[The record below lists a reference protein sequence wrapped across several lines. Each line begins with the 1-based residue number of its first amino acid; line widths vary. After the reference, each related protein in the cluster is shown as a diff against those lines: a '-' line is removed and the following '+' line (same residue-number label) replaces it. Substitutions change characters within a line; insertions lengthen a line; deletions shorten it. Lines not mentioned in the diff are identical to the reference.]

1 MSGLKEINSIEAVI
15 LPLSRHTT
23 ALNRL
28 WKARIVAEIRP
39 DIYFAI
45 PHSEPTP
52 EISGGCG

>member
-1 MSGLKEINSIEAVI
+1 MSGLKEINFIEAVI
-15 LPLSRHTT
+15 LPLSLHTT

-45 PHSEPTP
+45 PRPEPIP
-52 EISGGCG
+52 EMSDGYG

>member
-1 MSGLKEINSIEAVI
+1 MSGLKEINSIEALI
-15 LPLSRHTT
+15 LPLFPHTT

-45 PHSEPTP
+45 PYPEPIP
-52 EISGGCG
+52 EISGGHG